1 MTISKKI
8 TSMMIALVVLSAC
21 GGARDTEK
29 AAQAMERARAAEAP
43 RYASQEFQKAADLYR
58 QMTAAV
64 DSNQKKQ
71 ATEYAKQTVTAANE
85 AAARA
90 RENKANELIVVLGN
104 LLNTAQKQGLPNSD
118 GQLYNQAAQAH
129 IDALAFRD
137 ARDFEKSIIS
147 AQNGIDMLESALNQT
162 REEARQ
168 LLERAR
174 QRHADFSQLNN
185 PALKDRLDEAGD
197 EIRKGTTAFDAYDYG
212 TAKNHA
218 QRALDILEEIAALA
232 GEGRRT
238 VGDDNLQLQAYQL
251 LRQLGQVIDYLRQN
265 NYTNDVDLSLS
276 TWVDT
281 NTTKELT
288 NTSTNEADL
297 APQDDEMDSG
307 PTDEEIFQ
315 EEERF
320 REMMRINGEFSS
332 SAAPL
337 LLRAQNARK
346 EIITFKMIED
356 LYNEAD
362 TYYKEGNYI
371 SSIDSSRE
379 GLRLA
384 DLYLS
389 AQTMAMHTV
398 IRGDTLWDI
407 SGKYYR
413 RNYFLWPNIWNA
425 NKLEI
430 KDPDLIYPR
439 QVFRIP
445 PAPLPA
451 R

>member
-1 MTISKKI
+1 MTMTKRIA
-8 TSMMIALVVLSAC
+8 TMMIALMVLTAC
-21 GGARDTEK
+21 GGARDTEQ
-29 AAQAMERARAAEAP
+29 ATQAMERARAAEAP
-43 RYASQEFQKAADLYR
+43 RYAPQEFQAAADLYR

-64 DSNQKKQ
+64 ENKQKKQ
-71 ATEYAKQTVTAANE
+71 ATEYAKKTVTAANE

-90 RENKANELIVVLGN
+90 RENKANQLIVTLGN
-104 LLNTAQKQGLPNSD
+104 LLNSAQKQGLPNSNGD
-118 GQLYNQAAQAH
+118 LYNQAAQSH

-137 ARDFEKSIIS
+137 ARDFEKSIMS
-147 AQNGIDMLESALNQT
+147 AQNGIDILEAALRQNM
-162 REEARQ
+162 EEARQ

-174 QRHADFSQLNN
+174 QRHADFAQLNN
-185 PALKDRLDEAGD
+185 PALKNRLDEAAE
-197 EIRKGTTAFDAYDYG
+197 EIRKGNTAFDAYDYG

-218 QRALDILEEIAALA
+218 QRALDILDEIAALA
-232 GEGRRT
+232 GEAGGRRT
-238 VGDDNLQLQAYQL
+238 VGNDNLQLQAYQL
-251 LRQLGQVIDYLRQN
+251 LRQLSQVIDYLRKN
-265 NYTNDVDLSLS
+265 NYTNDVDVSLAS
-276 TWVDT
+276 WVNT
-281 NTTKELT
+281 NTNMSKDVT
-288 NTSTNEADL
+288 NTSTNQADIIPYDDN
-297 APQDDEMDSG
+297 AVDFEDDEDAFEEMRNMD
-307 PTDEEIFQ
+307 
-315 EEERF
+315 
-320 REMMRINGEFSS
+320 NEFSS
-332 SAAPL
+332 LPL
-337 LLRAQNARK
+337 TLRAQNAGK

-356 LYNEAD
+356 KYNEAD

-384 DLYLS
+384 ELYLS

-398 IRGDTLWDI
+398 IRGNTLWGI
-407 SGKYYR
+407 SGQYYR

-425 NKLEI
+425 NKLQI